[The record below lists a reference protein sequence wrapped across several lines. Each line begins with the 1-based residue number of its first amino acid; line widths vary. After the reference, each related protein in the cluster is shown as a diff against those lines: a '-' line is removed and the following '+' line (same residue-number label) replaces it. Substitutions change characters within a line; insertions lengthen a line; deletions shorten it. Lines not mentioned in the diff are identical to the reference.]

1 MDKKKYEKTR
11 AFFFSTTQVT
21 SSKKLDQR
29 DPRKGK
35 KSNFFVIANR
45 TLFTSFFLFLFIY
58 FLWSTLISSKSVV
71 GLMKEEG
78 MDGEKIPLFGL
89 RERWWKEMR
98 PNLFHSIT
106 YSCFSSSTI
115 RVHMME
121 SNFLNYKLS
130 YWSYK
135 LPIAFSY
142 LILFFLSSSSSIF
155 CIIFF
160 NLLLLLL

>member
-1 MDKKKYEKTR
+1 MTTMLFICKKLVIHFCFRILSREFSLLKVLSLQLQKILVGATKQIAMGEKKEQDQVMDKKKYEKTR

-35 KSNFFVIANR
+35 KNNFFVIANR

-78 MDGEKIPLFGL
+78 IK
-89 RERWWKEMR
+89 
-98 PNLFHSIT
+98 
-106 YSCFSSSTI
+106 
-115 RVHMME
+115 RVEWMG
-121 SNFLNYKLS
+121 
-130 YWSYK
+130 
-135 LPIAFSY
+135 
-142 LILFFLSSSSSIF
+142 
-155 CIIFF
+155 
-160 NLLLLLL
+160 

>member
-78 MDGEKIPLFGL
+78 MDGK
-89 RERWWKEMR
+89 K
-98 PNLFHSIT
+98 FHCLVYVKDDGRKWDQI
-106 YSCFSSSTI
+106 YFI
-115 RVHMME
+115 
-121 SNFLNYKLS
+121 LL
-130 YWSYK
+130 
-135 LPIAFSY
+135 
-142 LILFFLSSSSSIF
+142 LILVFLPLQLGCTWWNQTFWITNYH
-155 CIIFF
+155 IDLI
-160 NLLLLLL
+160 NYP